1 MYTIA
6 FDNTGSP
13 GAVLQIVNKE
23 LPIPGDK
30 EVLVRVLAAPINP
43 SDIYFIEG
51 AYRIKPQLP
60 GQTAGLEAAGIVEKA
75 GRDAGISEGALVA
88 FFYKNTWA
96 EYVLVPAQE
105 LVVLPSDFPVD
116 KAAQFSLNPFT
127 AWGLLDMAAPVAG
140 EWMLLTG
147 ANSALGRIIIQL
159 AVQRDVRII
168 ALVRDMAQAAELQ
181 SLGATLV
188 YHLDDPRLADAIRQT
203 TEDKGLS
210 TALDTIGG
218 PLLTS
223 IIQNMAPFGRLI
235 IYGRIKDEPAQFNNG
250 QILYKNLTIR
260 GFGVRAFL
268 SGQTKAQRAEMIQ
281 QLTTII
287 GQPSFQLPVTETFP
301 WREFGKALEQNSRSG
316 RSGKTLLKFS

>member
-1 MYTIA
+1 MNTIA
-6 FDNTGSP
+6 FDKTGSP
-13 GAVLQIVNKE
+13 EEVLQIISKE
-23 LPIPGDK
+23 KPIPGDK
-30 EVLVRVLAAPINP
+30 EVLVKILAAPINP

-51 AYRIKPQLP
+51 SYRIKPQFP

-75 GRDAGISEGALVA
+75 GRDSSITEGALVA

-96 EYVLVPAQE
+96 EYVLVSAQE
-105 LVVLPSDFPVD
+105 LAVLPSDFPVN
-116 KAAQFSLNPFT
+116 KAAQFSLNPFS
-127 AWGLLDMAAPVAG
+127 AWGILDMAAPVAG

-159 AVQRDVRII
+159 ANQKGVHII
-168 ALVRDMAQAAELQ
+168 ALVRDMTQAAELQ

-188 YHLDDPRLADAIRQT
+188 YDLEDPHLADHIQQA
-203 TEDKGLS
+203 TECKGLP

-218 PLLTS
+218 PLLTT

-268 SGQTKAQRAEMIQ
+268 SGQTKSQRADMIQ

-287 GQPSFQLPVTETFP
+287 GQPSFQLPVTQTFP
-301 WREFGKALEQNSRSG
+301 WHEFGKAMRQNSQNG

>member
-1 MYTIA
+1 MNTIA

-13 GAVLQIVNKE
+13 GGVLQIISKE
-23 LPIPGDK
+23 KPIPGDK

-51 AYRIKPQLP
+51 TYRIKPQLP

-75 GRDAGISEGALVA
+75 GRDAGVPEGSLVA

-96 EYVLVPAQE
+96 EYVLVPVQE
-105 LVVLPSDFPVD
+105 LAVLPSDFPVER
-116 KAAQFSLNPFT
+116 AAQFSLNPFT

-140 EWMLLTG
+140 EWMMLTG
-147 ANSALGRIIIQL
+147 ANSALGHIVIQL
-159 AVQRDVRII
+159 AHQKGVPVI
-168 ALVRDMAQAAELQ
+168 ALVRDMTQAAELQ

-188 YHLDDPRLADAIRQT
+188 YHLDDPHLTDHIQQA
-203 TEDKGLS
+203 TEGKGLS

-218 PLLTS
+218 SLLTT

-235 IYGRIKDEPAQFNNG
+235 IYGRIKDEPAQFSNG

-260 GFGVRAFL
+260 GFGVRSFL
-268 SGQTKAQRAEMIQ
+268 SGQTKTQRTDMIR
-281 QLTTII
+281 QLTVLI
-287 GQPSFQLPVTETFP
+287 GQPSFQLPVAQIFP
-301 WREFGKALEQNSRSG
+301 WRQFKKALEQNSQSG